1 MLFLRFLKLI
11 KFIKFDLI
19 ILLKNIKLYFK
30 IITKNGKI
38 INMKFSKGARVL
50 SAKINNLRNLR
61 KKDFEIIKELSLLGA
76 YIKSRVFKGI
86 SEEEEEALFNLISRC
101 GDEIIDETGNS
112 EYDMN
117 VDNVLLAEYNELIFW
132 EVLAKKL
139 AARDTLEELGEK
151 INLDNI
157 DIYKNLKEENE
168 RKYLKIFKV
177 PKTPKIREK
186 EIIFDDSLLPY

>member
-1 MLFLRFLKLI
+1 
-11 KFIKFDLI
+11 
-19 ILLKNIKLYFK
+19 
-30 IITKNGKI
+30 
-38 INMKFSKGARVL
+38 MKFSKGARVL

-76 YIKSRVFKGI
+76 YIKSRVYKGI

-117 VDNVLLAEYNELIFW
+117 VDNALLAEYNELIFW
-132 EVLAKKL
+132 EELAKKL

-157 DIYKNLKEENE
+157 EVYKNLKEENE
-168 RKYLKIFKV
+168 RKYLKVFKI
-177 PKTPKIREK
+177 PKNPKIREK